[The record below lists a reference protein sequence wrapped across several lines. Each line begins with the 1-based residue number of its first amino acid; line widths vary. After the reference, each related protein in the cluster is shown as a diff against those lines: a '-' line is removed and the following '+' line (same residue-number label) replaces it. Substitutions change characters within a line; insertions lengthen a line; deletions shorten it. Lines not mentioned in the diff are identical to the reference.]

1 MQKKYFFLFLIIFIA
16 LISWYA
22 LRDIVSSLLVGLIA
36 GLTPVV
42 IAFFIAY
49 LLDHAVT
56 FFEKIYFFAGV
67 KTKVNHILSIM
78 SGVLSIALIIGVI
91 FAILIP
97 AIVEN
102 ALTFSGNLDFY
113 KEKLLT
119 IYQDI
124 QNYLSLPSD
133 LDISSL
139 FNSIDQTAINDALT
153 SLLSSTLGALST
165 LSISLLLAFTV
176 LLEKSNIK
184 KALNLFVNKV
194 FSAPDKVK
202 KGFYCAKIVL
212 DGYLY
217 GKLLECAIVG
227 VLSLILFLCC
237 SLPYSVF
244 FALLCAL
251 LYVFPY
257 VGGYIAL
264 IPPCLVA
271 LTISTTAFL
280 ITIIGGVII
289 INIVGTFI
297 SPIIYKNSMNISALT
312 IMSSIVIG
320 GSVAGVVGFLCAP
333 PIAGIIKL
341 FLSATFHSKKDK
353 RAQKD

>member
-1 MQKKYFFLFLIIFIA
+1 MQKKYFFLFLTIFIA

-22 LRDIVSSLLVGLIA
+22 LRDIANSVLVGLIA

-49 LLDHAVT
+49 LLDHAVS
-56 FFEKIYFFAGV
+56 FFEKVYFFAGV
-67 KTKVNHILSIM
+67 KTKINHILSIL
-78 SGVLSIALIIGVI
+78 SGVLSIALVIGII

-102 ALTFSGNLDFY
+102 ALTFSQNLDFY
-113 KEKLLT
+113 KEKLLSIT
-119 IYQDI
+119 QDI

-133 LDISSL
+133 LDLSSI
-139 FNSIDQTAINDALT
+139 FNSIDQTAINDAL
-153 SLLSSTLGALST
+153 SGLLSSSLSALST
-165 LSISLLLAFTV
+165 LSISLLLSFTI
-176 LLEKSNIK
+176 LLEKNNIK

-194 FSAPDKVK
+194 FSSPDKVK
-202 KGFYCAKIVL
+202 NGFYCAKIVL

-227 VLSLILFLCC
+227 GLCLILFICC
-237 SLPYSVF
+237 SLPYAVF

-251 LYVFPY
+251 LYIFPY

-264 IPPCLVA
+264 VPPCLVA
-271 LTISTTAFL
+271 LTISTPVFL
-280 ITIIGGVII
+280 ITLIGGVVIL
-289 INIVGTFI
+289 NVVGTFI
-297 SPIIYKNSMNISALT
+297 SPLIYKNSMNISALT
-312 IMSSIVIG
+312 IMSSIIIG
-320 GSVAGVVGFLCAP
+320 GSIAGVVGFLCAP
-333 PIAGIIKL
+333 PVAGVIKL

-353 RAQKD
+353 RAKKD